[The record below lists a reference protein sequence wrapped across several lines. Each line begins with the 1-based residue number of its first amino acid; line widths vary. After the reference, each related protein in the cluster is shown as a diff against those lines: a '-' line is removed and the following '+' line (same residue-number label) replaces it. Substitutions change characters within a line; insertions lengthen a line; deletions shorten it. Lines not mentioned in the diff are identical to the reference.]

1 MTKRQKKK
9 LTIAVGRALAHARM
23 SGRRAAKRLVV
34 AVDAALVAQGKAARA
49 RQRKRAF
56 KAALKTAGRT
66 VLLAG
71 AATATVF
78 AARAAKRRGE
88 AKAES

>member
-1 MTKRQKKK
+1 MTSKQKKK
-9 LTIAVGRALAHARM
+9 LERALARARV
-23 SGRRAAKRLVV
+23 SGTSAAKRLVV

-56 KAALKTAGRT
+56 KAALRTAGRT
-66 VLLAG
+66 ALLAG

-78 AARAAKRRGE
+78 AARAVKRARQ
-88 AKAES
+88 AATES